1 VSPTALLLIV
11 IIFGGGYVF
20 LIMPQRR
27 AQRAQKEMLNKLA
40 PGTEVITTGGLHGTV
55 TEIEDG
61 DTVLLEVAEDT
72 EVRIARSAIV
82 RTITP
87 AAPAVTPDADAETA
101 ETDSHEPDA

>member
-1 VSPTALLLIV
+1 LLLIV
-11 IIFGGGYVF
+11 VVFGGGYFF

-27 AQRAQKEMLNKLA
+27 AQRAQKEMLNKLT

-72 EVRIARSAIV
+72 EVRVARSAIL

-87 AAPAVTPDADAETA
+87 AAPPAEPDGDTNIA
-101 ETDSHEPDA
+101 ETDSHDIDA

>member
-1 VSPTALLLIV
+1 MSSSALLLVIV
-11 IIFGGGYVF
+11 IVGGGYVF

-72 EVRIARSAIV
+72 EVRITRSAIA
-82 RTITP
+82 RTIPP
-87 AAPAVTPDADAETA
+87 AQPTVIAEPDAETA
-101 ETDSHEPDA
+101 ETDSHDHDA

>member
-1 VSPTALLLIV
+1 VSPTALLLII

-40 PGTEVITTGGLHGTV
+40 PGTEVITTGGLYGTV

-82 RTITP
+82 RTVTP
-87 AAPAVTPDADAETA
+87 APPAV
-101 ETDSHEPDA
+101 SR